1 MVSPKLNILSYYL
14 LHIFILLTFCDYL
27 YISSINVYPA
37 LEGTYM
43 YGMSANYEKGYS
55 TNDYCDNPLN
65 CIHQICQLFNSNENI
80 AHIVLDPIPTKITNT
95 TCKPSFLD
103 VLKEDENLSTCFY
116 VFITYTVI
124 MFARL
129 IIYTCDLR
137 KIVIGILFFIEKAL
151 LLTIFLLLHY
161 MNPIFYIVFIL
172 LVCFLSVYESLL
184 IFYFKP
190 YDYFAEKSPLIQY

>member
-1 MVSPKLNILSYYL
+1 MLSPKLNIISYYL

-27 YISSINVYPA
+27 YISSINIYPA

-43 YGMSANYEKGYS
+43 YGMSAHYDKVYYGNNYCE
-55 TNDYCDNPLN
+55 TPLN
-65 CIHQICQLFNSNENI
+65 CINQICEIFNSNRDI
-80 AHIVLDPIPTKITNT
+80 AHIVLDPIPINITNE
-95 TCKPSFLD
+95 TCNPSFFD
-103 VLKEDENLSTCFY
+103 VLKEDDNLSTCFY
-116 VFITYTVI
+116 VFIAYCIVMLIRLTV
-124 MFARL
+124 
-129 IIYTCDLR
+129 YTCGLR
-137 KIVIGILFFIEKAL
+137 KLVIGILFFAEKAL

-190 YDYFAEKSPLIQY
+190 YDYFAEKSPIIQY